1 MSDVTD
7 QTADRLGGHPRVPA
21 NGRTAGPDGDAH
33 DATAEHTMSD
43 MNDKPAAS
51 EPPTAPA
58 VPGARRA
65 ADGPQ
70 GFAGFARGEG
80 YFAGAGG
87 ARFKSGGAEGPG
99 GADRARGGSDSADG
113 ADDDEADTDSDEGY
127 DGYDAFTA
135 AFGQDAGPAAA
146 AGTTAREPAEAGAGG
161 AAAEAAAG
169 PAVLPA
175 EDPEERDDHEPP
187 LQYRF
192 DGPEDGPVLVL
203 GPALGATW
211 HMWDRQ
217 MPVLTGTWRVL
228 RYELPGHGG
237 APAEPASTVDNLARR
252 LLAVL
257 DDEGVDVFGY
267 AGCELGAA
275 VGARLALLRPDRL
288 AALALV
294 SAAARFGTADT
305 WRQRGVVVRANG
317 LDRTA
322 ALTPER
328 WFTAPFVATQPAIT
342 DWAVQMVRTTDL
354 ACYIA
359 ACEAMASFDIREQL
373 GAITVPTLVVA
384 GADDSE
390 TPPAVAR
397 VLVAG
402 IPDAR
407 LAVVPGTG
415 HLAPVEEP
423 AAVGDL
429 LARHFDSA
437 WAERTPQ
444 GAPFA
449 PAPPPVAPRPAAAPG
464 PAGPDAYT
472 EGLRL
477 RREMLG
483 EAETEAA
490 LARIHDFGAG
500 FDAFATRWAW
510 GETWTR
516 PGLDRRAR
524 AFVALSALTA
534 LGQLG
539 ELADHTRA
547 ALRNGL
553 TPAEIEET
561 LLHTA
566 VYCGLPAA
574 RAAVDAART
583 VIEQETGGGAL

>member
-1 MSDVTD
+1 MSDATD
-7 QTADRLGGHPRVPA
+7 ETADRLGPYA
-21 NGRTAGPDGDAH
+21 ASAAYDLYDGRAARAAAVAGGSRDTAGIPDAVGG
-33 DATAEHTMSD
+33 
-43 MNDKPAAS
+43 PA
-51 EPPTAPA
+51 
-58 VPGARRA
+58 
-65 ADGPQ
+65 
-70 GFAGFARGEG
+70 
-80 YFAGAGG
+80 
-87 ARFKSGGAEGPG
+87 GPG
-99 GADRARGGSDSADG
+99 GLAAPSAR
-113 ADDDEADTDSDEGY
+113 
-127 DGYDAFTA
+127 DGYD
-135 AFGQDAGPAAA
+135 
-146 AGTTAREPAEAGAGG
+146 
-161 AAAEAAAG
+161 
-169 PAVLPA
+169 
-175 EDPEERDDHEPP
+175 EDRDELQPP

-192 DGPEDGPVLVL
+192 DGPDEAPVLVL

-217 MPVLTGTWRVL
+217 LPVLSATWRVL

-237 APAEPASTVDNLARR
+237 APADPASSVDDLARR

-257 DDEGVDVFGY
+257 DDEGVDTFGY

-275 VGARLALLRPDRL
+275 VGARLALLRPDRV

-294 SAAARFGTADT
+294 SAAARFSSADA

-322 ALTPER
+322 ANTPER
-328 WFTAPFVATQPAIT
+328 WFTGAFLTTQPAIT
-342 DWAVQMVRTTDL
+342 DWAVQMVRTTDA

-359 ACEAMASFDIREQL
+359 ACEALAAFDIREQL

-384 GADDSE
+384 G
-390 TPPAVAR
+390 
-397 VLVAG
+397 

-407 LAVVPGTG
+407 LAVVPSTG

-429 LARHFDSA
+429 LARHLESA
-437 WAERTPQ
+437 WLERTPV
-444 GAPFA
+444 AVPFA
-449 PAPPPVAPRPAAAPG
+449 PAPPPVPPRVPAPAAP

-472 EGLRL
+472 EGLRI
-477 RREMLG
+477 RRELIG
-483 EAETEAA
+483 DAEVESAI
-490 LARIHDFGAG
+490 ARSKTFGAG

-516 PGLDRRAR
+516 SGLDRRTR
-524 AFVALSALTA
+524 NFVALTALTA
-534 LGQLG
+534 LGQLS

-547 ALRNGL
+547 ALRGGL

-574 RAAVDAART
+574 RAAVETARA
-583 VIEQETGGGAL
+583 VIEQETGR

>member
-1 MSDVTD
+1 M
-7 QTADRLGGHPRVPA
+7 
-21 NGRTAGPDGDAH
+21 
-33 DATAEHTMSD
+33 E
-43 MNDKPAAS
+43 
-51 EPPTAPA
+51 
-58 VPGARRA
+58 
-65 ADGPQ
+65 
-70 GFAGFARGEG
+70 
-80 YFAGAGG
+80 
-87 ARFKSGGAEGPG
+87 
-99 GADRARGGSDSADG
+99 DS
-113 ADDDEADTDSDEGY
+113 
-127 DGYDAFTA
+127 
-135 AFGQDAGPAAA
+135 
-146 AGTTAREPAEAGAGG
+146 
-161 AAAEAAAG
+161 
-169 PAVLPA
+169 
-175 EDPEERDDHEPP
+175 EERDDHEPP

-217 MPVLTGTWRVL
+217 MPVLSATWRVM

-257 DDEGVDVFGY
+257 DDEGIDTFGY

-317 LDRTA
+317 LERTA

-328 WFTAPFVATQPAIT
+328 WFTGPFVATQPAIT
-342 DWAVQMVRTTDL
+342 EWAVQMVRTTDT

-373 GAITVPTLVVA
+373 ASITVPTLVVA
-384 GADDSE
+384 GVDDTE

-402 IPDAR
+402 IRDAR

-429 LARHFDSA
+429 LARHFESA

-449 PAPPPVAPRPAAAPG
+449 PAPPPVTPRPASAAPSG
-464 PAGPDAYT
+464 GPDVYA
-472 EGLRL
+472 EGMRL

-483 EAETEAA
+483 EAETESA
-490 LARIHDFGAG
+490 LARIGDFGAG
-500 FDAFATRWAW
+500 FDAYATRWAW

-524 AFVALSALTA
+524 TFVALSALTV

-574 RAAVDAART
+574 RAAVDAARA
-583 VIEQETGGGAL
+583 VIEQETGGSPL